1 MLSARDYFNPVSMV
15 KGYHM
20 ILFMDPGQ
28 ILDRSIARFVSCP
41 WTAHTGSVGNCNV
54 QHNVQHKDT
63 SVAPLYTPE
72 ERRRRDGT
80 PWTLVQ
86 GILAP
91 LQFLVFLVSLWF
103 VANFML
109 TGAGYEIATA
119 TIVGKT
125 LVLYT
130 IMVTGMIWERVV
142 FGQYLF
148 AKSFFW
154 EDFVSMFV
162 IAAHTIYLLA
172 VFTQFLTPGQE
183 MVIALVA
190 YTLYVVNAAQFLI
203 KLRAAR
209 LNVTPKTE
217 AFTMETNPAG

>member
-1 MLSARDYFNPVSMV
+1 MLLARDYFNPVSLV

-41 WTAHTGSVGNCNV
+41 WTAHTGSVGNCD
-54 QHNVQHKDT
+54 VQHKDT
-63 SVAPLYTPE
+63 SVTPLYTPE
-72 ERRRRDGT
+72 ERRRRDET

-119 TIVGKT
+119 TVVGKT
-125 LVLYT
+125 LVLYA
-130 IMVTGMIWERVV
+130 IMVTGMIWERAV

-162 IAAHTIYLLA
+162 IAAHTIYILA

-190 YTLYVVNAAQFLI
+190 YTLYVINAAQFLI

-209 LNVTPKTE
+209 LNITSKTGPF
-217 AFTMETNPAG
+217 AMDTTPAG

>member
-1 MLSARDYFNPVSMV
+1 MLSARDYFNLVSLV

-41 WTAHTGSVGNCNV
+41 WTAHTGSVGNCD
-54 QHNVQHKDT
+54 VQHKDT
-63 SVAPLYTPE
+63 WVTPLYTPE
-72 ERRRRDGT
+72 ERRRRDET

-119 TIVGKT
+119 TVVGKT
-125 LVLYT
+125 LVLYA
-130 IMVTGMIWERVV
+130 IMVTGMIWERAV

-190 YTLYVVNAAQFLI
+190 YTLYVINAAQFLV

-209 LNVTPKTE
+209 LNITPKTGPF
-217 AFTMETNPAG
+217 AMDTTPAG